1 MDELKILNDLR
12 ADSVQDLTDMNFFQK
27 GFNGTLFPG
36 INSNAQG
43 HEGFLG
49 QYSETANTILPEVKR
64 LISSKGAT
72 TVWPCVFSHL
82 GLAAMPA

>member
-1 MDELKILNDLR
+1 MR
-12 ADSVQDLTDMNFFQK
+12 ADSVQDLTDINFFQK

-49 QYSETANTILPEVKR
+49 QYSETANTILPEVQR

-72 TVWPCVFSHL
+72 TVMAVRIFSL
-82 GLAAMPA
+82 GARRNASMKF